1 MSVMCSWVLF
11 CIIFYLKILNQFQ
24 SKSTQTCESEAEM
37 LFNIRWSYKSRCRTA
52 AVFCPGMRK
61 LGISGTEINKLDAK
75 NKVIRWQGCRVPANT
90 GQSQACSP
98 RLAACL
104 KVCPCISKR
113 TCPGIH
119 AINSISCFIE
129 YRILLL
135 GS

>member
-24 SKSTQTCESEAEM
+24 SKSTQTCEFEAEM

-75 NKVIRWQGCRVPANT
+75 TKVIRWQGCRVPAGT
-90 GQSQACSP
+90 GQSQACSLSQSLP
-98 RLAACL
+98 
-104 KVCPCISKR
+104 SHFKR
-113 TCPGIH
+113 AHPGIH